1 MTPRV
6 KGVGTINKDV
16 HQKANSKLEYKLW
29 KSVIKDCLLE
39 ATTEILEK
47 QRGYDL
53 PIELGKIIILQAAPY
68 KHINRLFSATKNGV
82 DGIKSTLSSIEETYN
97 KGRL

>member
-6 KGVGTINKDV
+6 KGIGTINKDV
-16 HQKANSKLEYKLW
+16 HQKTNSKLEYNLW
-29 KSVIKDCLLE
+29 KNVIKDCLLE

-53 PIELGKIIILQAAPY
+53 PIELGKIIILQAATIVRTTHLIFCF
-68 KHINRLFSATKNGV
+68 KCIFSAC
-82 DGIKSTLSSIEETYN
+82 
-97 KGRL
+97 